1 VRQAGR
7 KWPNSRTT
15 GRIISESAAER
26 DTGIDHRVVS
36 RWRKGLADVDAY
48 RLRMYGA
55 AYRSALGMFRRFTF
69 RVSPLKGGCETQ
81 RDTFRPAFRKR
92 FMKRK

>member
-1 VRQAGR
+1 MRQAGR

-15 GRIISESAAER
+15 GRIISEFAAER

-55 AYRSALGMFRRFTF
+55 AYHRRSECFGVSRF
-69 RVSPLKGGCETQ
+69 
-81 RDTFRPAFRKR
+81 AFHP
-92 FMKRK
+92 

>member
-1 VRQAGR
+1 L
-7 KWPNSRTT
+7 PNSRTT

-48 RLRMYGA
+48 RLRMTA
-55 AYRSALGMFRRFTF
+55 RLIDRRSERFG
-69 RVSPLKGGCETQ
+69 VS
-81 RDTFRPAFRKR
+81 RFAFHP
-92 FMKRK
+92 